1 MHQTHSRGA
10 RRITYFV
17 RVIRF
22 VRVSACPCHHFVHGW
37 RFIKYNTF
45 VLKGHGSNN
54 QPIMEM
60 LACQDRNLS
69 INISCQVHSREGK
82 RESWYGTCAHLQ
94 NWMHSKLKN
103 ILLHNWTTFYG
114 IVSISTTCWRK
125 FVQFRFAKFCSI
137 LKSIPGDGQFG
148 NKR

>member
-1 MHQTHSRGA
+1 MVDDSL
-10 RRITYFV
+10 
-17 RVIRF
+17 
-22 VRVSACPCHHFVHGW
+22 
-37 RFIKYNTF
+37 NTL

-60 LACQDRNLS
+60 LACRDRNLS
-69 INISCQVHSREGK
+69 INRLSGSLARLGK
-82 RESWYGTCAHLQ
+82 RESMGTCAHLQ

-103 ILLHNWTTFYG
+103 ILLHNWTTFYA